1 MATVTTPMTTAE
13 LLALPE
19 NGVDRWL
26 IAGELRER
34 PMTVRNRFHSRI
46 MVCGSTELENWNR
59 QQPLPRGQVLC
70 GEAGVRLIRDP
81 DTTFGIDIIY
91 VSPEVIVRQTEE
103 TTLIDGVPVL
113 ALEILSPS
121 DTVEDIHEKI
131 DALLAPGVPLVWII
145 DPHDRTVRVYR
156 PGTEPEL
163 FNARQHLTAEPHLPG
178 FGVPVARLFE

>member
-1 MATVTTPMTTAE
+1 MSMVIAPMTTAE

-19 NGVDRWL
+19 NGMDRWL

-46 MVCGSTELENWNR
+46 MACGTTELENWNR

-81 DTTFGIDIIY
+81 DTVFGIDIIY
-91 VSPEVIVRQTEE
+91 VSPEVIVRQTDE
-103 TTLIDGVPVL
+103 TTLIDGVPLL
-113 ALEILSPS
+113 AVEILSPS
-121 DTVEDIHEKI
+121 ETMEDVHEKI
-131 DALLAPGVPLVWII
+131 DALLAAGVQLVWII

-156 PGTEPEL
+156 PGAEPEL
-163 FNARQHLTAEPHLPG
+163 FNARQQLTAEPHLPG
-178 FGVPVARLFE
+178 FCVPVARLFE